1 MTSLEDDN
9 FHFSF
14 SLVVLGE
21 SATGK
26 SSLIACTL
34 PESSADQKSEARS
47 ARADHGVR
55 CKVHTYESRG
65 ARYQIHMW
73 EVPGAP
79 RYLDTAARYAS
90 MAAGLLLVF
99 DLTRRD
105 TFERVTLWLEAVEP
119 TSPDLP
125 RVLVGNKADGE
136 AEVRP
141 EEAIAV
147 AQKFGCKY
155 FETSATRN
163 EQVPEAFSSLIAR
176 IVTLI
181 PNPPEPSLLLRKRI
195 QIGKALAEN
204 KSFRAAL
211 FDM

>member
-1 MTSLEDDN
+1 MDN
-9 FHFSF
+9 ENYHFSF

-21 SATGK
+21 SGTGK
-26 SSLIACTL
+26 SQLIACTL
-34 PESSADQKSEARS
+34 PEGSVDKPSEAEGLRV
-47 ARADHGVR
+47 DHGVR
-55 CKVHTYESRG
+55 CKAHTYESRG
-65 ARYQIHMW
+65 ARYQILMW

-99 DLTRRD
+99 DLTRRS
-105 TFERVTLWLEAVEP
+105 TFERVTLWLEAVES

-125 RVLVGNKADGE
+125 RVLVGNKADGDS
-136 AEVRP
+136 EVSA

-155 FETSATRN
+155 FETSAARN